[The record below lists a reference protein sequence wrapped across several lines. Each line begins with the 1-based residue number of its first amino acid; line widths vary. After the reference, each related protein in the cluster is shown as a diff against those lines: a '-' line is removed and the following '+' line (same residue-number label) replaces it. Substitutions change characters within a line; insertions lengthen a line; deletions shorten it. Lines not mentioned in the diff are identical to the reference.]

1 MPSSDCSFFS
11 TLAEHTLQAMPITG
25 IVFFICFLY
34 KCSEIYKQ
42 KLSYLLFCLQNYI
55 LFMTPARFM
64 EEISRWIDENHD
76 NKVDEKCDGSGK
88 GTKKGRFQIALESAS
103 IIYGR

>member
-55 LFMTPARFM
+55 LIMEKKKFMVKN
-64 EEISRWIDENHD
+64 SWLLHENHH
-76 NKVDEKCDGSGK
+76 NKVDEKCDVSGK
-88 GTKKGRFQIALESAS
+88 GTKKGRFQSNLESAS